1 MDGWIHLHFS
11 SPSFYFSFFI
21 LLPSLSF
28 IHFLISFFYSHRS
41 LPLYFL
47 LSFFDCLPPLFI
59 PLPSLLPN
67 LLTIFLIS
75 YTSSFVSPT
84 LFSFPLFFLVSSPH
98 LLISFFASSFLSW
111 PHLAPSSNPFLP
123 VLSSL
128 LSILFKSK
136 MFVKLKPH
144 LSSFFFFLQIQVT
157 GIRRRFTSCG
167 EELFLSRDKSWGW
180 WWIHVR
186 WSFIKIQQCKGLKV
200 YSNYKLWGGGA
211 KYVCRCRLL
220 RSTWIKCLFHRL
232 NKSASRVACRCS
244 SWHEPQRRVIP
255 SEDQSEK
262 PTWSLLG
269 FIRGNHQ
276 PLIVF

>member
-144 LSSFFFFLQIQVT
+144 LSSFFFFFYRFRLQE
-157 GIRRRFTSCG
+157 S
-167 EELFLSRDKSWGW
+167 
-180 WWIHVR
+180 
-186 WSFIKIQQCKGLKV
+186 
-200 YSNYKLWGGGA
+200 GGGLLPVVKSSSWA
-211 KYVCRCRLL
+211 ETKAEADGGSMFGEVSL
-220 RSTWIKCLFHRL
+220 RSSSVKVWRYTVTISCEVEVPSMFAGVVSSDPPGL
-232 NKSASRVACRCS
+232 NVS
-244 SWHEPQRRVIP
+244 S
-255 SEDQSEK
+255 
-262 PTWSLLG
+262 TG
-269 FIRGNHQ
+269 
-276 PLIVF
+276 